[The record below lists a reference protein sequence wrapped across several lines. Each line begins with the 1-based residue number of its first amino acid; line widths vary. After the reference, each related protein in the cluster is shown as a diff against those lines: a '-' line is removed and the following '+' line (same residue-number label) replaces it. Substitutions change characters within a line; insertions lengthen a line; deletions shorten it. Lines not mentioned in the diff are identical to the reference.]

1 MAEQYSVEA
10 VLSAVDKG
18 FGNALDMIND
28 KLDKFDNKVGKTES
42 SGSKLGSTFKA
53 MALANLAA
61 NAVTKV
67 TGDLNS
73 LVSESIKASDAMDKF
88 RSTMKFAGL
97 DNSAI
102 EKSAAAVKKY
112 ADDTVYD
119 LDVVANTTAQLAANG
134 IKDYDGLTQA
144 AGNLNAVAGG
154 NADTFKSVAMVMTQ
168 TASAGK
174 LTGENWRQLS
184 DAIPGASGKIQE
196 ALKKNGAYTG
206 DFRKALEQGKIS
218 ADEFNQAIM
227 DLGMTDV
234 AKEAATST
242 KTIEGAIGNMKAG
255 IVTSIME
262 IIDAIGKD
270 RITGAITALGTF
282 ITNGLGLLKIIIP
295 PVISALTWLFDLI
308 NRNQSIV
315 SAMAGAFI
323 GFKAALAIEKGINAV
338 SAALNAFKAAQKAA
352 TLAQAALN
360 AVMAINPFT
369 IIVLA
374 ISALV
379 ALLIYFWHTNEGFR
393 NAVKA
398 IWDGIKA
405 AFVQAWEAIKA
416 AWTGAAEFFSGIWSG
431 IKSGVQGIVQWIAQT
446 WSGAVAV
453 LKVVWDSISN
463 AATTAWNF
471 IIQSI
476 MSVVQPFINTF
487 VNGWNALKDGI
498 NGVWNGIKS
507 IFQGAWQFIKS
518 VVLGAALLIIDVVS
532 GNFSKLKAD
541 LQLILDGIKNAFST
555 VWNGIKT
562 IAVTVVTTL
571 VNLVRNAWEGL
582 KQILTTIWNILKT
595 SATTIWDGLKSA
607 VLSITNALVNTAKSV
622 WEGFKNFFYSLLNG
636 VRNTA
641 VNSWNSIR
649 SSVVSII
656 SGLVGAAQ
664 NAWYSFR
671 NGVSNLVSSVS
682 SIFYSLRNI
691 NLWNAGSAIINGFLN
706 GLRSAWG
713 SVRSFVSG
721 IADWI
726 RDNKG
731 PISYDRKLLIPAG
744 NVIMG
749 GFNEGLENGFKNT
762 MSKIEGITGNIQS
775 RFNINQSKA
784 LNVESNYQGQSL
796 NINFKLG
803 DRAFKGFVE
812 DINDLNGE
820 MVQLEETYAL

>member
-308 NRNQSIV
+308 NRNQAIV

-398 IWDGIKA
+398 IWEGIKA

-416 AWTGAAEFFSGIWSG
+416 AWAGAAEFFTGIWSG

-476 MSVVQPFINTF
+476 MAVVQPFINTF
-487 VNGWNALKDGI
+487 VNGWNILKDGI

-507 IFQGAWQFIKS
+507 IFKGAWEFIKT

-541 LQLILDGIKNAFST
+541 LQLIWDGIKNAFST

-582 KQILTTIWNILKT
+582 KQVLTTIWNILKT

-607 VLSITNALVNTAKSV
+607 VLSITSALVNTAKSV

-682 SIFYSLRNI
+682 NIFYSLRNI

-713 SVRSFVSG
+713 SVRNFVSG

>member
-308 NRNQSIV
+308 NRNQAIV

-398 IWDGIKA
+398 IWEGIKA
-405 AFVQAWEAIKA
+405 AFVQAWEGIKA

-476 MSVVQPFINTF
+476 MAVVQPFINTF
-487 VNGWNALKDGI
+487 VNGWNILKDGI

-507 IFQGAWQFIKS
+507 IFKGAWEFIKT

-541 LQLILDGIKNAFST
+541 LQLIWDGIKNAFSS

-582 KQILTTIWNILKT
+582 KQVLTTIWNILKT

-607 VLSITNALVNTAKSV
+607 VLSITSALVNTAKSV

-682 SIFYSLRNI
+682 NIFYSLRNI
-691 NLWNAGSAIINGFLN
+691 NLWSAGSAIINGFLN

-713 SVRSFVSG
+713 SVRNFVSG

>member
-112 ADDTVYD
+112 ADDTEYD

-308 NRNQSIV
+308 NRNQAIV

-323 GFKAALAIEKGINAV
+323 GFKVALAIEKGINAV

-416 AWTGAAEFFSGIWSG
+416 AWTGAAEFFTGIWSG

-476 MSVVQPFINTF
+476 MAVVQPFINTF
-487 VNGWNALKDGI
+487 VNGWNILKDGI

-507 IFQGAWQFIKS
+507 IFKGAWEFIKS
-518 VVLGAALLIIDVVS
+518 VVLGAALLIIDVVT

-541 LQLILDGIKNAFST
+541 LQLIWDGIKNAFST

-582 KQILTTIWNILKT
+582 KQVLTTIWNILKT

-682 SIFYSLRNI
+682 NIFYSLRNI

-713 SVRSFVSG
+713 SVRNFVSG

-749 GFNEGLENGFKNT
+749 GFNEGLENGFKYT

>member
-134 IKDYDGLTQA
+134 VKDYDGLTQA

-218 ADEFNQAIM
+218 ADEFNKAIM

-234 AKEAATST
+234 AREAATST

-282 ITNGLGLLKIIIP
+282 ITNGLGLLKVVIP
-295 PVISALTWLFDLI
+295 PVISALTWLFDLL
-308 NRNQSIV
+308 NRHQAV
-315 SAMAGAFI
+315 VAALTGAFI
-323 GFKAALAIEKGINAV
+323 GFKSALAIEKGINAV
-338 SAALNAFKAAQKAA
+338 KKALDGL
-352 TLAQAALN
+352 TLAQAAAKKAQAALN
-360 AVMAINPFT
+360 VVMNLNPFT
-369 IIVLA
+369 IIVVA
-374 ISALV
+374 ITALV
-379 ALLIYFWHTNEGFR
+379 ALLIYLWHTNEGFR

-405 AFVQAWEAIKA
+405 AFVQAWEAIKT
-416 AWTGAAEFFSGIWSG
+416 AWTGVAEFFTGIWEG
-431 IKSGVQGIVQWIAQT
+431 IKAGVQGIVQWIAQT

-453 LKVVWDSISN
+453 LKVVWDSIST

-476 MSVVQPFINTF
+476 MAVVQPFINTF
-487 VNGWNALKDGI
+487 INGWNILKDGI
-498 NGVWNGIKS
+498 NGVWEGIKM
-507 IFQGAWQFIKS
+507 IFQGAWEFIKS
-518 VVLGAALLIIDVVS
+518 IVLGAALIIIDVVT
-532 GNFSKLKAD
+532 GNFSKLKDD
-541 LQLILDGIKNAFST
+541 LQLIWEGIKNAFSI
-555 VWNGIKT
+555 VWEGIKT

-571 VNLVRNAWEGL
+571 VNLVRNSWEGL
-582 KQILTTIWNILKT
+582 KAILTTIWNALRT
-595 SATTIWDGLKSA
+595 LATTIWEGLKSA
-607 VLSITNALVNTAKSV
+607 VLNITNTLVNTAKSV
-622 WEGFKNFFYSLLNG
+622 WEGFRNFFSSLING
-636 VRNTA
+636 IRNTA
-641 VNSWNSIR
+641 VNTWNSIS
-649 SSVVSII
+649 SSVINIVNSLVS
-656 SGLVGAAQ
+656 SAQ
-664 NAWYSFR
+664 NAWNSFR
-671 NGVSNLVSSVS
+671 DGVQNLVNNVSN
-682 SIFYSLRNI
+682 IFHS
-691 NLWNAGSAIINGFLN
+691 LWNIDLWAAGRAILDGFLN

-713 SVRSFVSG
+713 SVQEFVSG
-721 IADWI
+721 IGDWI
-726 RDNKG
+726 QANKG

-820 MVQLEETYAL
+820 MVQLEEMYAL

>member
-308 NRNQSIV
+308 NRNQAIV

-487 VNGWNALKDGI
+487 VSGWNILKDGI

-507 IFQGAWQFIKS
+507 IFKGAWEFIKS

-541 LQLILDGIKNAFST
+541 LQIIWDGIKNAFSA

-582 KQILTTIWNILKT
+582 KQVLTTIWNVLKT
-595 SATTIWDGLKSA
+595 SATTIWEGLKSA

-682 SIFYSLRNI
+682 NIFYSLRNI

-713 SVRSFVSG
+713 SVRNFVSG

>member
-308 NRNQSIV
+308 NRNQAIV

-398 IWDGIKA
+398 IWEGIKA

-416 AWTGAAEFFSGIWSG
+416 AWAGAAEFFSGIWSG

-487 VNGWNALKDGI
+487 VSGWNILKDGI

-507 IFQGAWQFIKS
+507 IFKGAWEFIKS

-541 LQLILDGIKNAFST
+541 LQLIWDGIKNAFST

-582 KQILTTIWNILKT
+582 KQVLTTIWNILKT

-607 VLSITNALVNTAKSV
+607 VLSITSALVNTAKSV

-682 SIFYSLRNI
+682 NIFYSLRNI
-691 NLWNAGSAIINGFLN
+691 NLWSAGSAIINGFLN

-713 SVRSFVSG
+713 SVRNFVSG

>member
-1 MAEQYSVEA
+1 
-10 VLSAVDKG
+10 
-18 FGNALDMIND
+18 MIND

-42 SGSKLGSTFKA
+42 SGSKLSSTFKA

-134 IKDYDGLTQA
+134 IKDYNGLTQA

-308 NRNQSIV
+308 NRHQVVV
-315 SAMAGAFI
+315 SAMASAFI
-323 GFKAALAIEKGINAV
+323 GFKAALAIDKGIDAV
-338 SAALNAFKAAQKAA
+338 KKALDGL
-352 TLAQAALN
+352 TLAQAAAKKAQAALN
-360 AVMAINPFT
+360 VVMNLSPFA
-369 IIVLA
+369 IIVVA
-374 ISALV
+374 ITALV
-379 ALLIYFWHTNEGFR
+379 ALLIYLWHTNEGFR

-398 IWDGIKA
+398 IWEGIKA
-405 AFVQAWEAIKA
+405 AFVQAWEGIKA

-487 VNGWNALKDGI
+487 VSGWDILKDGI
-498 NGVWNGIKS
+498 NGVWDGIKS
-507 IFQGAWQFIKS
+507 IFKGAWEFIKS
-518 VVLGAALLIIDVVS
+518 VVLGAALIIIDVVS

-582 KQILTTIWNILKT
+582 KQVLTTIWNILKT

-607 VLSITNALVNTAKSV
+607 VLSITNSLVNAAKSV

-682 SIFYSLRNI
+682 NIFYSLRNI

-713 SVRSFVSG
+713 SVRNFVSG

>member
-308 NRNQSIV
+308 NRNQAIV

-398 IWDGIKA
+398 IWEGIKA

-416 AWTGAAEFFSGIWSG
+416 AWAGAAEFFSGIWSG

-487 VNGWNALKDGI
+487 VNGWSILKDGI

-541 LQLILDGIKNAFST
+541 LQLIWDGIKNAFST

-582 KQILTTIWNILKT
+582 KQVLTTIWNILKT

-607 VLSITNALVNTAKSV
+607 VLSITSALVNTAKSV

-682 SIFYSLRNI
+682 NIFYSLRNI
-691 NLWNAGSAIINGFLN
+691 NLWSAGSAIINGFLN

-713 SVRSFVSG
+713 SVRNFVSG

>member
-308 NRNQSIV
+308 NRNQAIV

-487 VNGWNALKDGI
+487 VSGWNILKDGI

-541 LQLILDGIKNAFST
+541 LQLIWDGIKNAFSA

-582 KQILTTIWNILKT
+582 KQVLTTIWNILKT
-595 SATTIWDGLKSA
+595 SATTIWEGLKSA

-622 WEGFKNFFYSLLNG
+622 WEGFRNFFSSLLNG

-682 SIFYSLRNI
+682 NIFYSLRNI

-713 SVRSFVSG
+713 SVRNFVSG

-803 DRAFKGFVE
+803 DRAFKGLVE

>member
-42 SGSKLGSTFKA
+42 SGSKLSSTFKA

-134 IKDYDGLTQA
+134 IKDYNGLTQA

-308 NRNQSIV
+308 NRNQAIV

-323 GFKAALAIEKGINAV
+323 GFKAALAIEKGIDAV
-338 SAALNAFKAAQKAA
+338 KKALDGL
-352 TLAQAALN
+352 TLAQAAAKKAQAALN
-360 AVMAINPFT
+360 VVMNLSPFA
-369 IIVLA
+369 IIVVA
-374 ISALV
+374 ITALV
-379 ALLIYFWHTNEGFR
+379 ALLIYLWHTNEGFR

-476 MSVVQPFINTF
+476 MAVVQPFINTF
-487 VNGWNALKDGI
+487 VNGWNILKDGI

-541 LQLILDGIKNAFST
+541 LQLIWDGIKNAFST

-582 KQILTTIWNILKT
+582 KQVLTTIWNVLKT

-607 VLSITNALVNTAKSV
+607 VLSITSALVNTAKSV

-682 SIFYSLRNI
+682 NIFYSLRNI

-713 SVRSFVSG
+713 SVRNFVSG

>member
-308 NRNQSIV
+308 NRNQAIV

-398 IWDGIKA
+398 IWEGIKA

-416 AWTGAAEFFSGIWSG
+416 AWAGAAEFFTGIWSG

-476 MSVVQPFINTF
+476 MAVVQPFINTF
-487 VNGWNALKDGI
+487 VNGWNILKDGI

-507 IFQGAWQFIKS
+507 IFKGAWEFIKS

-541 LQLILDGIKNAFST
+541 LQLIWDGIKNAFST

-582 KQILTTIWNILKT
+582 KQVLTTIWNILKT

-607 VLSITNALVNTAKSV
+607 VLSITSALVNTAKSV

-682 SIFYSLRNI
+682 NIFYSLRNI

-713 SVRSFVSG
+713 SVRNFVSG

>member
-308 NRNQSIV
+308 NRNQAIV

-398 IWDGIKA
+398 IWEGIKA

-416 AWTGAAEFFSGIWSG
+416 AWAGAAEFFSGIWSG

-487 VNGWNALKDGI
+487 VSGWNILKDGI

-541 LQLILDGIKNAFST
+541 LQLIWDGIKNAFST

-582 KQILTTIWNILKT
+582 KQVLTTIWNVLKT
-595 SATTIWDGLKSA
+595 SATTIWDGLKSS

-682 SIFYSLRNI
+682 NIFYSLRNI

-713 SVRSFVSG
+713 SVRNFVSG

>member
-73 LVSESIKASDAMDKF
+73 LVSGSIKASDAMDKF

-255 IVTSIME
+255 IVTSIMG

-308 NRNQSIV
+308 NRNQAIV

-398 IWDGIKA
+398 IWEGIKA

-416 AWTGAAEFFSGIWSG
+416 AWAGAAEFFSGIWSG

-487 VNGWNALKDGI
+487 VNGWSILKDGI

-541 LQLILDGIKNAFST
+541 LQLIWDGIKNAFST

-582 KQILTTIWNILKT
+582 KQVLTTIWNILKT

-607 VLSITNALVNTAKSV
+607 VLSITSALVNTAKSV

-682 SIFYSLRNI
+682 NIFYSLRNI
-691 NLWNAGSAIINGFLN
+691 NLWSAGSAIINGFLN

-713 SVRSFVSG
+713 SVRNFVSG

>member
-308 NRNQSIV
+308 NRNQAIV

-398 IWDGIKA
+398 IWEGIKA

-416 AWTGAAEFFSGIWSG
+416 AWAGAAEFFSGIWSG

-463 AATTAWNF
+463 AATTAWSF

-487 VNGWNALKDGI
+487 VSGWNILKDGI

-541 LQLILDGIKNAFST
+541 LQLIWDGIKNAFST

-582 KQILTTIWNILKT
+582 KQVLTTIWNVLKT
-595 SATTIWDGLKSA
+595 SATTIWDGLKSS

-682 SIFYSLRNI
+682 NIFYSLRNI

-713 SVRSFVSG
+713 SVRNFVSG

>member
-308 NRNQSIV
+308 NRNQAIV

-487 VNGWNALKDGI
+487 VNGWNILKDGI

-507 IFQGAWQFIKS
+507 IFQGAWEFIKS
-518 VVLGAALLIIDVVS
+518 VVLGAALIIIDVVS

-541 LQLILDGIKNAFST
+541 LQLIWDGIKNAFST

-582 KQILTTIWNILKT
+582 KQVLTTIWNVLKT

-607 VLSITNALVNTAKSV
+607 VLSITSALVNTAKSV

-641 VNSWNSIR
+641 VNSWNGIR

-682 SIFYSLRNI
+682 NIFYSLRNI

-713 SVRSFVSG
+713 SVRNFVSG

>member
-308 NRNQSIV
+308 NRNQAIV

-398 IWDGIKA
+398 IWEGIKA

-416 AWTGAAEFFSGIWSG
+416 AWAGAAEFFSGIWSG

-487 VNGWNALKDGI
+487 VNGWSILKDGI

-582 KQILTTIWNILKT
+582 KQVLTTIWNILKT

-607 VLSITNALVNTAKSV
+607 VLSITSALVNTAKSV

-664 NAWYSFR
+664 NAWYTFR

-682 SIFYSLRNI
+682 NIFYSLRNI

-713 SVRSFVSG
+713 SVRNFVSG

-812 DINDLNGE
+812 DINDLNGK

>member
-134 IKDYDGLTQA
+134 IKDYNGLTQA

-308 NRNQSIV
+308 NRNQAIV

-398 IWDGIKA
+398 IWEGIKA

-416 AWTGAAEFFSGIWSG
+416 AWAGAAEFFTGIWSG

-487 VNGWNALKDGI
+487 VSGWVILKDGI
-498 NGVWNGIKS
+498 NGVWDGIKS
-507 IFQGAWQFIKS
+507 IFKGAWEFIKS
-518 VVLGAALLIIDVVS
+518 VVLGAALIIIDVVS

-541 LQLILDGIKNAFST
+541 LQLIWDGIKNAFST

-582 KQILTTIWNILKT
+582 KQVLTTIWNVLKT

-607 VLSITNALVNTAKSV
+607 VLSITSALVNTAKSV

-682 SIFYSLRNI
+682 NIFYSLRNI

-713 SVRSFVSG
+713 SVRNFVSG

-749 GFNEGLENGFKNT
+749 GFKEGQENGFKNT

-784 LNVESNYQGQSL
+784 LNIESNYQGQSL

>member
-308 NRNQSIV
+308 NRNQAIV

-360 AVMAINPFT
+360 TVMAINPFT

-398 IWDGIKA
+398 IWEGIKA
-405 AFVQAWEAIKA
+405 AFVQAWGAIKA
-416 AWTGAAEFFSGIWSG
+416 AWAGAAEFFSGIWSG

-487 VNGWNALKDGI
+487 VNGWSILKDGI

-541 LQLILDGIKNAFST
+541 LQLIWDGIKNAFST

-582 KQILTTIWNILKT
+582 KQVLTTIWNILKT

-607 VLSITNALVNTAKSV
+607 VLSITSALVNTAKSV

-682 SIFYSLRNI
+682 NIFYSLRNI
-691 NLWNAGSAIINGFLN
+691 NLWSAGSAIINGFLN

-713 SVRSFVSG
+713 SVRNFVSG

>member
-308 NRNQSIV
+308 NRNQAIV

-398 IWDGIKA
+398 IWEGIKA

-416 AWTGAAEFFSGIWSG
+416 AWAGAAEFFSGIWSG

-476 MSVVQPFINTF
+476 MAVVQPFINTF
-487 VNGWNALKDGI
+487 VNGWNILKDGI

-507 IFQGAWQFIKS
+507 IFKGAWEFIKT

-541 LQLILDGIKNAFST
+541 LQLIWDGIKNAFST

-582 KQILTTIWNILKT
+582 KQVLTTIWNILKT

-607 VLSITNALVNTAKSV
+607 VLSITSALVNTAKSV

-682 SIFYSLRNI
+682 NIFYSLRNI

-713 SVRSFVSG
+713 SVRNFVSG

>member
-308 NRNQSIV
+308 NRNQAIV

-416 AWTGAAEFFSGIWSG
+416 AWAGAAEFFSGIWSG

-476 MSVVQPFINTF
+476 MSVVQPFINSF

-498 NGVWNGIKS
+498 NGVWDGIKS
-507 IFQGAWQFIKS
+507 IFKGAWEFIKS
-518 VVLGAALLIIDVVS
+518 VVLGAALIIIDVVS

-582 KQILTTIWNILKT
+582 KQVLTTIWNVLKT

-641 VNSWNSIR
+641 VNTWNSIR

-682 SIFYSLRNI
+682 NIFYSLRNI

-713 SVRSFVSG
+713 SVRNFVSG

>member
-282 ITNGLGLLKIIIP
+282 ITNGLSLLKIIIP

-308 NRNQSIV
+308 NKNQAIV

-393 NAVKA
+393 NAVKV
-398 IWDGIKA
+398 IWEGIKA

-416 AWTGAAEFFSGIWSG
+416 AWAGAAEFFSGIWSG

-476 MSVVQPFINTF
+476 MAVVQPFINTF
-487 VNGWNALKDGI
+487 VNGWNILKDGI

-507 IFQGAWQFIKS
+507 IFKGAWEFIKT

-541 LQLILDGIKNAFST
+541 LQLIWDGIKNAFST

-582 KQILTTIWNILKT
+582 KQVLTTIWNVLKT

-607 VLSITNALVNTAKSV
+607 VLSITSALVNTAKSV

-682 SIFYSLRNI
+682 NIFYSLRNI

-713 SVRSFVSG
+713 SVRNFVSG

-775 RFNINQSKA
+775 RFNITQSKA

>member
-308 NRNQSIV
+308 NRNQAIV

-416 AWTGAAEFFSGIWSG
+416 AWTGAAEFFTGIWSG

-476 MSVVQPFINTF
+476 MAVVQPFINTF
-487 VNGWNALKDGI
+487 VSGWNILKDGI

-507 IFQGAWQFIKS
+507 IFKGAWEFIKS

-541 LQLILDGIKNAFST
+541 LQLIWDGIKNAFST

-582 KQILTTIWNILKT
+582 KQVLTTIWNILKT

-607 VLSITNALVNTAKSV
+607 VLSITNALVNAAKSV

-682 SIFYSLRNI
+682 NIFYSLRNI

-713 SVRSFVSG
+713 SVRNFVSG

>member
-308 NRNQSIV
+308 NRNQAIV

-476 MSVVQPFINTF
+476 MAVVQPFINTF
-487 VNGWNALKDGI
+487 VNGWNILKDGI

-507 IFQGAWQFIKS
+507 IFKGAWEFIKS
-518 VVLGAALLIIDVVS
+518 VVLGAALIIIDVVS

-541 LQLILDGIKNAFST
+541 LQLIWDGIKNAFSS

-582 KQILTTIWNILKT
+582 KQVLTTIWNVLKT

-607 VLSITNALVNTAKSV
+607 VLSITSALVNTAKSV

-682 SIFYSLRNI
+682 NIFYSLRNI
-691 NLWNAGSAIINGFLN
+691 NLWSAGSAIINGFLN

-713 SVRSFVSG
+713 SVRNFVSG

-744 NVIMG
+744 NVIMS

>member
-308 NRNQSIV
+308 NRNQAIV

-682 SIFYSLRNI
+682 NIFYSLRNI

-749 GFNEGLENGFKNT
+749 GFNEGLEDGFKNT

>member
-282 ITNGLGLLKIIIP
+282 ITNGLSLLKIIIP

-308 NRNQSIV
+308 NRNQAIV

-323 GFKAALAIEKGINAV
+323 GFKAALAVEKGIDAV
-338 SAALNAFKAAQKAA
+338 KKALDGLTLAQAAAKK
-352 TLAQAALN
+352 AQAALN
-360 AVMAINPFT
+360 AIMALNPFT
-369 IIVLA
+369 IIVVA
-374 ISALV
+374 ITALV
-379 ALLIYFWHTNEGFR
+379 ALLIYLWHTNEGFR

-398 IWDGIKA
+398 IWEGIKT
-405 AFVQAWEAIKA
+405 AFIQAWEAIKA

-487 VNGWNALKDGI
+487 VSGWNILKDGI

-507 IFQGAWQFIKS
+507 IFKGAWEFIKS
-518 VVLGAALLIIDVVS
+518 VVLGAALIIIDVVS

-582 KQILTTIWNILKT
+582 KQVLTTIWNVLKT

-607 VLSITNALVNTAKSV
+607 VLSITNALVNTTKSV

-682 SIFYSLRNI
+682 NIFYSLRNI

-713 SVRSFVSG
+713 SVRNFVSG

>member
-308 NRNQSIV
+308 NRNQAIV

-453 LKVVWDSISN
+453 LKVVWGSISN

-487 VNGWNALKDGI
+487 VSGWNILKDGI

-507 IFQGAWQFIKS
+507 IFKGAWEFIKS

-541 LQLILDGIKNAFST
+541 LQLIWDGIKNAFST

-582 KQILTTIWNILKT
+582 KQVLTTIWNILKT

-607 VLSITNALVNTAKSV
+607 VLSITSALVNTAKSV

-682 SIFYSLRNI
+682 NIFYSLRNI
-691 NLWNAGSAIINGFLN
+691 NLWSAGSAIINGFLN

-713 SVRSFVSG
+713 SVRNFVSG

>member
-308 NRNQSIV
+308 NRNQAIV

-398 IWDGIKA
+398 IWEGIKA

-416 AWTGAAEFFSGIWSG
+416 AWAGAAEFFSGIWSG

-487 VNGWNALKDGI
+487 VNGWNILKDGI

-507 IFQGAWQFIKS
+507 IFKGAWEFIKS
-518 VVLGAALLIIDVVS
+518 VVLGAALIIIDVVS

-582 KQILTTIWNILKT
+582 KQVLTTIWNVLKT

-682 SIFYSLRNI
+682 NIFYSLRNI

>member
-134 IKDYDGLTQA
+134 IKDYNGLTQA

-308 NRNQSIV
+308 NRNQAIV

-398 IWDGIKA
+398 IWEGIKA

-487 VNGWNALKDGI
+487 VNGWNILKDGI

-507 IFQGAWQFIKS
+507 IFKGAWEFIKS

-582 KQILTTIWNILKT
+582 KQVLTTIWNVLKT

-682 SIFYSLRNI
+682 NIFYSLRNI

-713 SVRSFVSG
+713 SVRNFVSG

>member
-308 NRNQSIV
+308 NRNQAIV

-476 MSVVQPFINTF
+476 MAVVQPFIN
-487 VNGWNALKDGI
+487 GWNILKDGI

-507 IFQGAWQFIKS
+507 IFKGAWEFIKT

-541 LQLILDGIKNAFST
+541 LQLIWDGIKNAFST

-582 KQILTTIWNILKT
+582 KQVLTTIWNILKT

-607 VLSITNALVNTAKSV
+607 VLSITSALVNTAKSV

-682 SIFYSLRNI
+682 NIFYSLRNI

-713 SVRSFVSG
+713 SVRNFVSG

-812 DINDLNGE
+812 DINDLNGG

>member
-308 NRNQSIV
+308 NRNQAIV

-398 IWDGIKA
+398 IWEGIKA

-416 AWTGAAEFFSGIWSG
+416 AWAGAAEFFSGIWSG

-487 VNGWNALKDGI
+487 VNGWSILKDGI

-541 LQLILDGIKNAFST
+541 LQLIWDGIKNAFST

-582 KQILTTIWNILKT
+582 KQVLTTIWNILKT

-607 VLSITNALVNTAKSV
+607 VLSITSALVNTAKSV

-682 SIFYSLRNI
+682 NIFYSLRNI

-713 SVRSFVSG
+713 SVRNFVSG

>member
-308 NRNQSIV
+308 NRNQAIV

-379 ALLIYFWHTNEGFR
+379 ALLIYLWHTNEGFR

-398 IWDGIKA
+398 IWEGIKA

-416 AWTGAAEFFSGIWSG
+416 AWAGAAEFFTGIWSG

-453 LKVVWDSISN
+453 LKVVWDSIST

-487 VNGWNALKDGI
+487 VNGWNILKDGI
-498 NGVWNGIKS
+498 NGVWDGIKS
-507 IFQGAWQFIKS
+507 IFKGAWEFIKS

-541 LQLILDGIKNAFST
+541 LQLIWDGIKNAFSS

-562 IAVTVVTTL
+562 IAVTVLTTL

-582 KQILTTIWNILKT
+582 KQVLTTIWNILKT

-622 WEGFKNFFYSLLNG
+622 WEGFKNFFYSLING

-641 VNSWNSIR
+641 VNTWNSIR

-682 SIFYSLRNI
+682 NIFYSLRNI

-713 SVRSFVSG
+713 SVRNFVSG

-803 DRAFKGFVE
+803 DRAFKGLVE

>member
-134 IKDYDGLTQA
+134 IKDYNGLTQA

-282 ITNGLGLLKIIIP
+282 ITNGLSLLKIIIP

-308 NRNQSIV
+308 NRNQAIV

-323 GFKAALAIEKGINAV
+323 GFKAALAVEKGIDAV
-338 SAALNAFKAAQKAA
+338 KKALDGLTLAQAAAKK
-352 TLAQAALN
+352 AQAALN
-360 AVMAINPFT
+360 AIMALNPFT
-369 IIVLA
+369 IIVVA
-374 ISALV
+374 ITALV
-379 ALLIYFWHTNEGFR
+379 ALLIYLWHTNEGFR

-398 IWDGIKA
+398 IWEGIKA

-487 VNGWNALKDGI
+487 VSGWNILKDGI

-541 LQLILDGIKNAFST
+541 LQIIWDGIKNAFSS

-582 KQILTTIWNILKT
+582 KQVLTTIWNVLKT

-682 SIFYSLRNI
+682 NIFYSLRNI

-713 SVRSFVSG
+713 SVRNFVSG

-803 DRAFKGFVE
+803 DRAFKGLVE

>member
-308 NRNQSIV
+308 NRNQAIV

-398 IWDGIKA
+398 IWEGIKA

-416 AWTGAAEFFSGIWSG
+416 AWAGAAEFFSGIWSG

-463 AATTAWNF
+463 AATTAWSF

-487 VNGWNALKDGI
+487 VNGWNILKDGV
-498 NGVWNGIKS
+498 NGVWDGIKS
-507 IFQGAWQFIKS
+507 IFKGAWEFIKS
-518 VVLGAALLIIDVVS
+518 VVLGAALIIIDVVT

-541 LQLILDGIKNAFST
+541 LQLIWDGIKNAFST

-582 KQILTTIWNILKT
+582 KQVLTTIWNVLKT

-607 VLSITNALVNTAKSV
+607 VLSITNALVNTTKSV

-682 SIFYSLRNI
+682 NIFYSLRNI

-713 SVRSFVSG
+713 SVRNFVSG

-784 LNVESNYQGQSL
+784 LSVESNYQGQSL

>member
-282 ITNGLGLLKIIIP
+282 ITNGLSLLKIIIP
-295 PVISALTWLFDLI
+295 PVITALTWLFDLI
-308 NRNQSIV
+308 NRNQAIV

-323 GFKAALAIEKGINAV
+323 GFKAALAVEKGINAV

-369 IIVLA
+369 VIVLA

-379 ALLIYFWHTNEGFR
+379 ALLIYLWHTNEGFR

-398 IWDGIKA
+398 IWEGIKA

-416 AWTGAAEFFSGIWSG
+416 AWTGAAEFFTGIWSG

-453 LKVVWDSISN
+453 LKVVWDSIST

-487 VNGWNALKDGI
+487 VNGWSILKDGI

-541 LQLILDGIKNAFST
+541 LQLIWDGIKNAFSS

-582 KQILTTIWNILKT
+582 KQVLTTIWNVLKT

-641 VNSWNSIR
+641 VNTWNSIR

-682 SIFYSLRNI
+682 NIFYSLRNI
-691 NLWNAGSAIINGFLN
+691 NLWGAGSAIINGFLN

>member
-308 NRNQSIV
+308 NRNQAIV

-487 VNGWNALKDGI
+487 VNGWNILKDGI

-507 IFQGAWQFIKS
+507 IFQGAWEFIKS
-518 VVLGAALLIIDVVS
+518 VVLGAALLIIDVVT

-541 LQLILDGIKNAFST
+541 LQLIWDGIKNAFSL

-582 KQILTTIWNILKT
+582 KQVLTTIWNILKT

-691 NLWNAGSAIINGFLN
+691 NLWGAGSAIINGFLN

-713 SVRSFVSG
+713 SVKSFVSG
-721 IADWI
+721 IASWI

-803 DRAFKGFVE
+803 DRAFKSFVE

>member
-308 NRNQSIV
+308 NRNQAIV

-487 VNGWNALKDGI
+487 VSGWNILKDGI

-507 IFQGAWQFIKS
+507 IFKGAWEFIKS

-541 LQLILDGIKNAFST
+541 LQLIWDGIKNAFSS

-582 KQILTTIWNILKT
+582 KQVLTTIWNILKT

-607 VLSITNALVNTAKSV
+607 VLSITSALVNTAKSV

-682 SIFYSLRNI
+682 NIFYSLRNI

-713 SVRSFVSG
+713 SVRNFVSG

>member
-308 NRNQSIV
+308 NRNQAIV

-398 IWDGIKA
+398 IWEGIKA

-416 AWTGAAEFFSGIWSG
+416 AWAGAAEFFSGIWSG

-453 LKVVWDSISN
+453 LNVVWDSISN

-487 VNGWNALKDGI
+487 VNGWSILKDGI

-541 LQLILDGIKNAFST
+541 LQLIWDGIKNAFST

-582 KQILTTIWNILKT
+582 KQVLTTIWNILKT

-607 VLSITNALVNTAKSV
+607 VLSITSALVNTAKSV

-682 SIFYSLRNI
+682 NIFYSLRNI
-691 NLWNAGSAIINGFLN
+691 NLWSAGSAIINGFLN

-713 SVRSFVSG
+713 SVRNFVSG

>member
-308 NRNQSIV
+308 NRNQAIV

-398 IWDGIKA
+398 IWEGIKA

-416 AWTGAAEFFSGIWSG
+416 AWAGAAEFFSGIWSG

-487 VNGWNALKDGI
+487 VNGWSILKDGI

-541 LQLILDGIKNAFST
+541 LQLIWDGIKNAFSS

-582 KQILTTIWNILKT
+582 KQVLTTIWNVLKT

-607 VLSITNALVNTAKSV
+607 VLSITNSLVNAAKSV

-682 SIFYSLRNI
+682 NIFYSLRNI

-713 SVRSFVSG
+713 SVRNFVSG

>member
-282 ITNGLGLLKIIIP
+282 ITNGLSLLKIIIP

-308 NRNQSIV
+308 NRNQAVV

-398 IWDGIKA
+398 IWEGIKA

-487 VNGWNALKDGI
+487 VNGWSILKDGI

-507 IFQGAWQFIKS
+507 IFKGAWEFIKS

-582 KQILTTIWNILKT
+582 KQVLSTIWNVLKT

-649 SSVVSII
+649 SSVVGII

-682 SIFYSLRNI
+682 NIFYSLRNI
-691 NLWNAGSAIINGFLN
+691 NLWSAGSAIINGFLN

-713 SVRSFVSG
+713 SVRNFVSG